1 MKKKLF
7 GTILVFLFLMS
18 CSSENDFL
26 SESSVLPESSVLTK
40 SAQNTEVELASVVH
54 LLVEMNLD
62 VDLMKEVKQVV
73 DHSIYYGQDETCRF
87 KDLLMPDSS
96 KIFRTFATSR
106 LMQRMGERLN
116 SFQYSLTKESLF
128 DYLSRNNIQIYW
140 PYSESWD
147 MKNTPVITSYCD
159 DGKEWSYGYKV
170 TRENETVK
178 IDTII
183 VDSNYLKNNTVWV
196 INQNQ
201 TSYEE
206 LPNFENGE
214 YIKNGTL
221 FFSEA
226 FKKNQKEVSNY
237 GMLTEGVF
245 IGYINSL
252 NNHDGG
258 LAGGPEFKFL
268 WGHLA
273 FSKGSVNSYS
283 FKLTQ
288 SEVGHSK
295 EINICIQPAWDFTQ
309 LTNCL
314 VVLEKDGGKDKTMTR
329 MLTQDVGGGTTIPVI
344 IPYEANDD
352 ILFDQ
357 ILYKSDIFSDKNKPF
372 GQWKQY
378 QGDDFWFTLPTKYI

>member
-7 GTILVFLFLMS
+7 GTILVFLFFMS

-26 SESSVLPESSVLTK
+26 SESSVLTK
-40 SAQNTEVELASVVH
+40 SAQNAEVELDSVVD
-54 LLVEMNLD
+54 LLVEMDLD

-87 KDLLMPDSS
+87 KDLLLPESS
-96 KIFRTFATSR
+96 KIFRTSAPSS
-106 LMQRMGERLN
+106 LMQRLGERIN
-116 SFQYSLTKESLF
+116 SFQHSLTKENLF

-147 MKNTPVITSYCD
+147 MKNTPVITSYCE
-159 DGKEWSYGYKV
+159 DGRGWSYGYKV
-170 TRENETVK
+170 TRRNETVQ

-196 INQNQ
+196 VNQNK

-226 FKKNQKEVSNY
+226 FKKNQKAVSGY
-237 GMLTEGVF
+237 GMAGQSVF
-245 IGYINSL
+245 IGYINCL
-252 NNHDGG
+252 RTHDGG
-258 LAGGPEFKFL
+258 LAGGPELRFI
-268 WGHLA
+268 WGHIGFTGTGA
-273 FSKGSVNSYS
+273 INTYNI
-283 FKLTQ
+283 KLTKN
-288 SEVGHSK
+288 EIGKSK
-295 EINICIQPAWDFTQ
+295 DINVCIQPAWSSMD

-314 VVLEKDGGKDKTMTR
+314 VILEKDGGKDKTLTR
-329 MLTQDVGGGTTIPVI
+329 MLTRSFGNESTVPVT

-352 ILFDQ
+352 FLFDQ
-357 ILYKSDIFSDKNKPF
+357 ILDRNAIFSDKNKPF

-378 QGDDFWFTLPTKYI
+378 QGNDFWFTLPTQ